1 MLSPK
6 YVWNMSPKWT
16 MRRFIINYVIPWK
29 INLRVV
35 FLPAFEH
42 LSLFITLNISNVPL
56 INRCNKRN
64 SCFIEVNK
72 QTTIKL
78 LLTT

>member
-16 MRRFIINYVIPWK
+16 MRRFIIKYVIPRK
-29 INLRVV
+29 INLRAV

-42 LSLFITLNISNVPL
+42 LRIFITLNISNVPL

-64 SCFIEVNK
+64 SCFTEVNK
-72 QTTIKL
+72 QTTKL